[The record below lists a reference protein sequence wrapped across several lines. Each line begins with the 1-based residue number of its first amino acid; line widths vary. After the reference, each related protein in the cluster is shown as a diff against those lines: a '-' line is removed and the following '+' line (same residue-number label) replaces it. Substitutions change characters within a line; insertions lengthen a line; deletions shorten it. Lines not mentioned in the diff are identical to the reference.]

1 MRRALKALTIG
12 AALLTLGLAPIT
24 VTAQDGQGQG
34 QVGGVSIDAS
44 GTNEVRSSDAGESR
58 QTTINNRPGNTS
70 VNEAAGQGNQ
80 EEVRTNRRAERQ
92 AQREAERAAAAEAAP
107 AADQGAWE
115 PAPEAAPAP
124 VEEAAPA
131 PEAAPAAAPVTSLPS
146 TGTGA
151 GSQAP
156 AALAMLLSALAA
168 VGAFVT
174 FRRAREA

>member
-12 AALLTLGLAPIT
+12 AALLTLGMAPIT
-24 VTAQDGQGQG
+24 VTAQDGQG

-70 VNEAAGQGNQ
+70 VNEAAGQGNL
-80 EEVRTNRRAERQ
+80 EEDRAARRAERQ

-107 AADQGAWE
+107 VAEEAAWE

-131 PEAAPAAAPVTSLPS
+131 ATDAAPAPVVSLPS
-146 TGTGA
+146 TGTGD

-156 AALAMLLSALAA
+156 AALATMLAALAA